1 MLVPRRATL
10 KIRLKVLHMLSLTST
25 FQRGCSN
32 DKQRCSSSG
41 CVTLS
46 QSSRKLLDHQVSQV
60 PFPSL
65 LTIRYTPWNFV
76 NAQTPINSSIFS
88 YVHSVKI
95 YVLVADTLVAK
106 FVD

>member
-1 MLVPRRATL
+1 MLVPRRAAL
-10 KIRLKVLHMLSLTST
+10 KIRLKVLHILSLTST
-25 FQRGCSN
+25 FQRSN

-46 QSSRKLLDHQVSQV
+46 QSSRKLLDHQASQV

-76 NAQTPINSSIFS
+76 NAQTPINFSIFS
-88 YVHSVKI
+88 YVHSVEV
-95 YVLVADTLVAK
+95 YVLVVDTLVAK